1 MEAETNILLFVKQNR
16 NTSQN
21 LNINVKHF
29 KLARQTKLP
38 QTVEL
43 TNLKSNNNTSKF
55 KIMKKLILPTALFT
69 AASVLSATAATP
81 TAGEE
86 QTVPVARA
94 EISVKALQ
102 EMQKSINDDAPI
114 FETLDLS
121 TGWLEDL
128 PPDEQFRDI
137 ADAINTKLSDD
148 NARRNAISEIFGS
161 EYTDTMS
168 ATLADPAKTQKV
180 ETLLGDA
187 HQLFS
192 DYENRNDVA
201 DWGWGDAWGV
211 TITPNIGTLGLGI
224 QAGYEF
230 NKYFKI
236 RAHYATGK
244 LDANLEFTDTN
255 IDLEWKNRDNMG
267 LFFDWHPR
275 ASQFHITAG
284 VIKMDPRIK
293 ASAQYRGTT
302 KASDSTGKPA
312 TYEVI
317 SDYNMTGNWENDYCP
332 YLGIGWSTD
341 GGQKRTLYFSIDLG
355 LAYLG
360 EGNYTESGR
369 PHFKK
374 NGQDFIN
381 PEDTGDFSHLGE
393 VDAVKT
399 LLDFDANVRD
409 VVQELADF
417 LNDMYVY
424 PVVQFGGGIRF

>member
-1 MEAETNILLFVKQNR
+1 
-16 NTSQN
+16 
-21 LNINVKHF
+21 
-29 KLARQTKLP
+29 
-38 QTVEL
+38 
-43 TNLKSNNNTSKF
+43 
-55 KIMKKLILPTALFT
+55 MKKLILPTALFT
-69 AASVLSATAATP
+69 AASMLSATAATP

-102 EMQKSINDDAPI
+102 EMQKSINDDAQI

-137 ADAINTKLSDD
+137 ANAINTKLSDN
-148 NARRNAISEIFGS
+148 NARRDAISEIFGS
-161 EYTDTMS
+161 EYVDTMS
-168 ATLADPAKTQKV
+168 ATLADPERTQKV

-236 RAHYATGK
+236 RAHYATGELDTTIK
-244 LDANLEFTDTN
+244 LSDTN
-255 IDLEWKNRDNMG
+255 ADLTWKNKDNFG
-267 LFFDWHPR
+267 VFFDYHPR
-275 ASQFHITAG
+275 GSQFHITAG
-284 VIKMDPRIK
+284 LIKMDPRIK
-293 ASAQYRGTT
+293 AEANYH
-302 KASDSTGKPA
+302 GKSSVAKYGPKEDA
-312 TYEVI
+312 NGNVVGVEVESVTHYKVNDDFI
-317 SDYNMTGNWENDYCP
+317 MEGEWDYDVCP
-332 YLGIGWSTD
+332 YVGIGWSTD
-341 GGQKRTLYFSIDLG
+341 GGQARTLYFSIDLG
-355 LAYLG
+355 LAYMG
-360 EGNYTESGR
+360 EGSYSCNQRSHDSTKIYKSTDGVNWGKPLSEQELAMDTEAQSAA
-369 PHFKK
+369 
-374 NGQDFIN
+374 N
-381 PEDTGDFSHLGE
+381 
-393 VDAVKT
+393 A
-399 LLDFDANVRD
+399 LLTFDNNVREALD
-409 VVQELADF
+409 KVADF